1 MTGFDDDQVFKYLG
15 KYQLDTKLALLS
27 QQVIKDSQS
36 ANPALEKQ
44 SQYWSALHTSWPEHL
59 LALFKQPDLPLL
71 DSQDILQINASHNTV
86 ISRTNS
92 QREHHHADMKTQQ
105 SEIFQDIRA
114 SEVQLHHLHREL
126 RDCQNKMAKVVKD
139 VDPAYNMLI
148 ASGTP

>member
-44 SQYWSALHTSWPEHL
+44 SQYWSFLHTSWPEHL

-71 DSQDILQINASHNTV
+71 DSQDILQINASYNTV

-105 SEIFQDIRA
+105 SEICWI
-114 SEVQLHHLHREL
+114 LEL
-126 RDCQNKMAKVVKD
+126 QKCSCMIFAENLETARTRWQRMSR
-139 VDPAYNMLI
+139 MLTQPI
-148 ASGTP
+148 TCSLQVTL